1 MKISKNFERNA
12 GKNVIGTVLN
22 RMFKNKQTF

>member
-1 MKISKNFERNA
+1 MKISKTFLRNA
-12 GKNVIGTVLN
+12 GKKVIGTVFN